1 MTVDELVKAI
11 EQEQKKARSAWRK
24 GVCTYALMLIDLADD
39 LENAISDNSVNI
51 MRKSLLNGATDF
63 KEYSYGGCA
72 FVENEMIA
80 RTLCNNTE
88 YKRTNGGDKN
98 PNSRENW
105 LDVQARALGQA
116 CYLILLILFEK

>member
-24 GVCTYALMLIDLADD
+24 GVCTYALIIIDSAND
-39 LENAISDNSVNI
+39 LENAISDNSGNLI
-51 MRKSLLNGATDF
+51 RRSLLNGATDF

-72 FVENEMIA
+72 FIENEMIA

-98 PNSRENW
+98 SIPGKIGLMFR
-105 LDVQARALGQA
+105 LT
-116 CYLILLILFEK
+116 F